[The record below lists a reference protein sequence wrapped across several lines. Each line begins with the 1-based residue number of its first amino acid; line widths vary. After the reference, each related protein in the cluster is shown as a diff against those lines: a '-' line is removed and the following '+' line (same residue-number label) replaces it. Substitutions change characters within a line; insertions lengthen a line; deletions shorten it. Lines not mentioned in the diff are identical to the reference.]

1 MTECERPTPYDERP
15 DLDLVAAYLEAH
27 GLSVE
32 RFSKEET
39 LSGKTPDFR
48 ARKGGAI
55 VAYCEVKA
63 PQDDPWLDD
72 LLRCAPPDTTVGY
85 ARSAPTFKRLAR
97 HLKKA
102 ALQLAAVNPNRTELN
117 ILAYVNHE
125 DATRYADFHELLT
138 GRFIDTNGKQLQ
150 TRRPPAKVHEIDVYL
165 WFEGA
170 TTKPSPIVNDA
181 DPKRMRRVCA
191 LLDFPR
197 LARSSDILVATATIG
212 TPALHETPLDLV
224 AVAAFW
230 LAPSIVLFF
239 LLRKEARETRAKLN
253 AAGEPTAEQF

>member
-1 MTECERPTPYDERP
+1 MTECERPTPYDERR

-125 DATRYADFHELLT
+125 DATRYADFHEMLT
-138 GRFIDTNGKQLQ
+138 GRFITTSGKQLQ
-150 TRRPPAKVHEIDVYL
+150 TRRPPAKVREIDVYL
-165 WFEGA
+165 WFEG

-181 DPKRMRRVCA
+181 DPERMRRVCA
-191 LLDFPR
+191 LLDFSG
-197 LARSSDILVATATIG
+197 LAGSGDVSG
-212 TPALHETPLDLV
+212 
-224 AVAAFW
+224 
-230 LAPSIVLFF
+230 
-239 LLRKEARETRAKLN
+239 N
-253 AAGEPTAEQF
+253 G